1 MIRRLVPST
10 PSIAKINLVPIIDV
24 ALTLVIILLITG
36 PMIAAANLGLDLPK
50 ARSQATPEHNMV
62 HVTLGREGELAVG
75 EEIVGPAQF
84 RPALAA
90 RLGACETDGALVVIR
105 ADSKCS
111 YQEVGE
117 VIRMARDAGAKRIGI
132 GTRSEDG
139 GRDFADPDDALAT
152 GAIQ

>member
-1 MIRRLVPST
+1 MIRRLVPAT

-36 PMIAAANLGLDLPK
+36 PMIAVASLDLELPK
-50 ARSQATPEHNMV
+50 AKSQATPEQNQV
-62 HVTLGREGELAVG
+62 NVTLGRAGELAIG
-75 EEIVGPAQF
+75 EEIVGPEQF

-90 RLGACETDGALVVIR
+90 HLGARETDDALVVIR

-132 GTRSEDG
+132 GTRTEE
-139 GRDFADPDDALAT
+139 
-152 GAIQ
+152 GAVQGVVP